1 MRNPIK
7 RITAFAIAMVLCLTT
22 VNWTMFAGA
31 TADTNTETE
40 ETTAVAILPEDA
52 AEGQETEATEA
63 VLRQSY
69 DGHITVSAADGSD
82 RNVTVTVE
90 ADEGTFPEGASLSVK
105 SVPAEEQPEIDAA
118 VKEERASGAN
128 VAASYT
134 FDIAMLDAEGTEL
147 QPANGGNVKVSF
159 AMAEIGNTNLDTQI
173 YHIHEEL
180 PATENAAG
188 EAGPAPALSVVP
200 LAVETDGETASVST
214 DGFSYYTVEFT
225 YNELTYVMRG
235 DSAVALNTILS
246 DVGLAGNVTAVE
258 VSDSAL
264 ISAENEGGTW
274 TVTAH
279 QAFSTTEWM
288 KVTIGGIVYEIT
300 VTDDPADPTIVQ
312 SGTIGSGVTWELDDQ
327 GLLTIRPTTEGGT
340 GSLPENTSLYG
351 NPTTQDLITLWP
363 YLAYSAS
370 ITSVVVKEGV
380 VAYGQVRHMF
390 NGCTALASVD
400 LSGMDNSSRGNA
412 NDMFRNCSSLTEVT
426 ISGLT
431 ASCTQLHRMFQ
442 GCTALETVTF
452 ENCNLSNVTQSTG
465 NNSPFAGLSNLTTL
479 AVSNTTFSSEMLSA
493 LSAVSSL
500 TTLKLTGALGGTS
513 LDTLLSSLSNISAV
527 EIENTST
534 SSIDLSSAP
543 LNTAFHSSGSAYVTV
558 SGGEW
563 TFTPEGGTA
572 TVYDATELSAYI
584 TANGGKLPAGT
595 LVKFGLGVINVDAA
609 QLEGNIWW
617 KIDNNKLIIY
627 NISDTLDTISG
638 TYSSASAWPW
648 DAYRPAIKEIQVQ
661 PNVGISSS
669 SAKDRMFAGCTS
681 ATSADLS
688 GLTPNS
694 WGSNI
699 SNMFTGCTALETL
712 NISGWKFSG
721 NLDLGL
727 TDCAKLTTVIANP
740 GSGDTY
746 FNDGDIFKIYLPT
759 GTWKL
764 DGNKLD
770 IEKYGTSYRYT
781 FPENA
786 KGTITK
792 TSELLPGLDE
802 IPDTYYVIDRLG
814 EYELKVWDSNM
825 DNGDGTTGGYRVISS
840 TDLPG
845 NSDSDKTDWMNTD
858 ATGSY
863 RIRKQEGGIE
873 IFTLP
878 KARSEWISGA
888 SELNGITY
896 GSNTAETGYV
906 YDMAPNVPDIIITY
920 KNAAV
925 DVNGHRRDIVVNIN
939 QFTFYNP
946 DWVNNTAA
954 TQTGYRRDVL
964 HVSENVFWF
973 RNYLLT
979 TAAEPSGVNTTWPR
993 GTGQTGGVGN
1003 QGSGTWTDATI
1014 YIEDGTA
1021 NQTFLFYVGD
1031 LDVERTTGSD
1041 YSRLITDASGN
1052 STKYGVGSEGVD
1064 LRNGF
1069 DLDTIS
1075 IADTSTLETYDYDG
1089 SNYVAASTPD
1099 GLLAGHTR
1107 FGNYIVGTK
1116 SVDNNDPVT
1125 AAFYA
1130 AGKANGASFVWTSGV
1145 NCDTKFLEASGTV
1158 DVWHPLPPV
1167 YVRFLASKNL
1177 VGKTLTDGAF
1187 TFTLAPDA
1195 SKTLASGN
1203 LAMSPHAPQ
1212 GGTVTNTADGNVIFP
1227 LMEFASSDDFDPV
1240 GEYWYTISEVDG
1252 NDPRIR
1258 YDDNVYKIR
1267 IVVEGAQT
1275 DLAAQTL
1282 GYTLSVY
1289 AGDAA
1294 DPFFTTHS
1302 KLDVTYGLAKK
1313 AATGATD
1320 PEFLSKTFTASNGT
1334 PYSYDTAKGAWVND
1348 TTGAMEEPPANAT
1361 ADFDVTY
1368 GQAVTM
1374 AGTGQSSITDADIL
1388 NTVWVLGEEQ
1398 YTHYAAVPLTTTYG
1412 AAKASMNTEALWAL
1426 TWTDPDTGDEYTYMI
1441 FTDGQPFG
1449 TLADYEKTSNNARNA
1464 TWTDRAGN
1472 TYEYKSTTGNPTYAI
1487 AEGHY
1492 SESSLRSITW
1502 EDEDG
1507 NTYQWESV
1515 TSTPTY
1521 DEMKALGYTDQQL
1534 RARNNW
1540 TDGSGNTYRWTLVT
1554 SPAKTYA
1561 EAEALT
1567 SEADGVSYTPRQ
1579 LRDNYTWTAP
1589 NGDTYKYQGTANGSN
1604 ITGRTTYSA
1613 ASAFTTAANGR
1624 TYSTSQLRAL
1634 TWTDPLTGDTY
1645 TYGTYYEPNT
1655 YSEIMDDSGLST
1667 ARSYTYTDPDNG
1679 DTYTWSSSYISSNL
1693 TYNQL
1698 MGLTSEDNAATFSE
1712 SSALTSG
1719 VVWTD
1724 PDTGNTYVRV
1734 YVNLPFTYSDA
1745 LNATT
1750 EQNGASFNE
1759 TYLQGKT
1766 WTDTDGN
1773 TYTRELI
1780 LRDVTYSE
1788 AEAMKQKGSTSSLY
1802 AANYLSKLVW
1812 TDPLTGDTYAMDYV
1826 LRSTGPSPTDWSKWS
1841 DPQGAYYL
1849 NKGQGTAE
1857 VIYLTPTYSLED
1869 AFYDQ
1874 WSQEQLAAGTWK
1886 SEWRSGLYNNKSEA
1900 TLNLATGLWH
1910 VESGRSSSPSHVED
1924 STSPSYVIGSV
1935 SSMVFQ
1941 PSGSVS
1947 KDSTSW
1953 RKVYYDSTA
1962 GKWTWAYVSDTELA
1976 SVAGQVTAE
1985 LKQPASGITWYKTES
2000 DGTRTALNTNP
2011 LSTELKD
2018 TVKATLWAYT
2028 WVKTDSNGTE
2038 TVIGDTLPDAI
2049 ADKITTQLYGYRW
2062 IKNHNTANAK
2072 TMDWPANVWPETL
2085 DKDKVWRTYNHR
2097 AWLRTSEDGTVTNE
2111 PVLHPSSELKERM
2124 TTGVPINTWI
2134 KTDTQGNQT
2143 PVGSSLRTEL
2153 QNRIDS
2159 DDVQIY
2165 QFVKT
2170 SASPQE
2176 LMGPEL
2182 SDALKAVVTSNVSY
2196 CTWVKTSTDGTTEV
2210 LGNTLS
2216 SDVTASISSS
2226 LSTSLWVKTD
2236 SQGNKTLVGTTL
2248 SDELKQT
2255 ITSTDA
2261 ITYSAWFKN
2270 PDAENEEVTYPPDEA
2285 TTDSSSWRNW
2295 SGWVKNGVTRAA
2307 DGAPPDTSEAT
2318 IISASVWQK
2327 ETRTANGSAGTF
2339 IEQVTRPASD
2349 ATATFSLTYAE
2360 SAYAIEDGIT
2370 DADLQA
2376 LTWQDGEDVY
2386 TYDSENSTWKKNG
2399 TAITG
2404 VPPDTAVAT
2413 LWNAS
2418 DDVNARTGYVFT
2430 NYALTE
2436 LTVQKTVLGDDR
2448 PTSDV
2453 FTFSVRIE
2461 TNLPY
2466 TPAAGDGLT
2475 ESNGVWTGT
2484 FTLSES
2490 AGLTRVFSGIPVGA
2504 SYTVSET
2511 DLPAAIAGSTW
2522 QLINKT
2528 GDSGTLPE
2536 NGATAAFTNQ
2546 YTETRG
2552 VLTIQKTVSG
2562 SMGNKTLDWTF
2573 TVTIG
2578 DNSNAGQYATLS
2590 SLADSDLTWSAAKS
2604 SGEYADKELRSV
2616 TWALDDALYIYVEN
2630 DGQWEK
2636 RSASDNSLLEVV
2648 LEPAAGTT
2656 QSQPTLRKKIPLGT
2670 AYTFTLQHGESLSIS
2685 DLPYG
2690 VAYTVTES
2698 NVANGKN
2705 GEYTVT
2711 ATVDGTAYVAPSA
2724 WNGSITGTVEDSE
2737 TVAFN
2742 NALEASPPTGIADD
2756 LAPAYAGLATVTLLL
2771 AVLLLSRK
2779 KRYEGRHVRHD

>member
-147 QPANGGNVKVSF
+147 QPANGGNIKVSF

-264 ISAENEGGTW
+264 FSAENESGTW

-340 GSLPENTSLYG
+340 GSLPENSSLYG
-351 NPTTQDLITLWP
+351 SPTLQQLTALWP
-363 YLAYSAS
+363 YLVYSAS

-390 NGCTALASVD
+390 NGCTALISAD
-400 LSGMDNSSRGNA
+400 LSGMNNSSRVNA

-442 GCTALETVTF
+442 GCIALETVTF

-500 TTLKLTGALGGTS
+500 TTLKLTGALGGTDI
-513 LDTLLSSLSNISAV
+513 DTLLSSLSNISAV

-558 SGGEW
+558 SNGEW

-595 LVKFGLGVINVDAA
+595 LVKSGLGVINVAAA

-627 NISDTLDTISG
+627 NTSDALDTISG

-712 NISGWKFSG
+712 NISGWKFG
-721 NLDLGL
+721 GHLDLGL

-878 KARSEWISGA
+878 KARGDWISGA

-964 HVSENVFWF
+964 HVSENVFLF

-979 TAAEPSGVNTTWPR
+979 TAAEPSDVNTTWPR
-993 GTGQTGGVGN
+993 GTGQAGGVGN

-1075 IADTSTLETYDYDG
+1075 IADLSTLETYDYDG

-1116 SVDNNDPVT
+1116 SVDNSDPVT

-1158 DVWHPLPPV
+1158 NVWHPLPPV

-1212 GGTVTNTADGNVIFP
+1212 GGTVTNTADGTVIFP
-1227 LMEFASSDDFDPV
+1227 LMEFASADGFDPV

-1258 YDDNVYKIR
+1258 YDDNVYSIR

-1302 KLDVTYGLAKK
+1302 RVDVTYGLAKK

-1320 PEFLSKTFTASNGT
+1320 PEFLSKTFTAPNGT
-1334 PYSYDTAKGAWVND
+1334 TYSYDAAKGAWVND

-1398 YTHYAAVPLTTTYG
+1398 YKHYAAVPLTTTYG
-1412 AAKASMNTEALWAL
+1412 AAKASMNTKKLWAL

-1441 FTDGQPFG
+1441 FTDGRPFG
-1449 TLADYEKTSNNARNA
+1449 TLLNYEKTSSNARNA
-1464 TWTDRAGN
+1464 TWTDREGN
-1472 TYEYKSTTGNPTYAI
+1472 VYQRGSTSGNPTYAI

-1492 SESSLRSITW
+1492 SDSSLKNRTW

-1507 NTYQWESV
+1507 NTYRWENV
-1515 TSTPTY
+1515 TSPATY
-1521 DEMKALGYTDQQL
+1521 DEMKALGYTDQEL
-1534 RARNNW
+1534 RTSRVW
-1540 TDGSGNTYRWTLVT
+1540 TDGSGNTYRWTQVYL
-1554 SPAKTYA
+1554 PEKTYA

-1567 SEADGVSYTPRQ
+1567 SEADGVSYTPRL
-1579 LRDNYTWTAP
+1579 LRDNYTWTDP
-1589 NGDTYKYQGTANGSN
+1589 STDDTYKYQGTANGSN
-1604 ITGRTTYSA
+1604 ITGRKTYSE
-1613 ASAFTTAANGR
+1613 ASAFTAAANGR

-1634 TWTDPLTGDTY
+1634 TWTDPSTGDTY
-1645 TYGTYYEPNT
+1645 KYGTYYKPKT
-1655 YSEIMDDSGLST
+1655 YSEILDESGLST
-1667 ARSYTYTDPDNG
+1667 ARSYTYTDPDTG
-1679 DTYTWSSSYISSNL
+1679 DTYTWPSSTVSSNL

-1719 VVWTD
+1719 VFWTD
-1724 PDTGNTYVRV
+1724 PDTGYTYVRV
-1734 YVNLPFTYSDA
+1734 YVNLPFTY
-1745 LNATT
+1745 
-1750 EQNGASFNE
+1750 
-1759 TYLQGKT
+1759 
-1766 WTDTDGN
+1766 
-1773 TYTRELI
+1773 
-1780 LRDVTYSE
+1780 
-1788 AEAMKQKGSTSSLY
+1788 
-1802 AANYLSKLVW
+1802 
-1812 TDPLTGDTYAMDYV
+1812 
-1826 LRSTGPSPTDWSKWS
+1826 
-1841 DPQGAYYL
+1841 
-1849 NKGQGTAE
+1849 
-1857 VIYLTPTYSLED
+1857 
-1869 AFYDQ
+1869 
-1874 WSQEQLAAGTWK
+1874 
-1886 SEWRSGLYNNKSEA
+1886 
-1900 TLNLATGLWH
+1900 
-1910 VESGRSSSPSHVED
+1910 
-1924 STSPSYVIGSV
+1924 
-1935 SSMVFQ
+1935 
-1941 PSGSVS
+1941 
-1947 KDSTSW
+1947 
-1953 RKVYYDSTA
+1953 
-1962 GKWTWAYVSDTELA
+1962 
-1976 SVAGQVTAE
+1976 TAE
-1985 LKQPASGITWYKTES
+1985 LKQPANGITWYQTER
-2000 DGTRTALNTNP
+2000 DGPRTALNTNP

-2018 TVKATLWAYT
+2018 TVEATLWAYT
-2028 WVKTDSNGTE
+2028 WVKTDSNGNETE
-2038 TVIGDTLPDAI
+2038 IGNTLPDAI

-2062 IKNHNTANAK
+2062 IENHNTANAR
-2072 TMDWPANVWPETL
+2072 TMDWPANVWPEAL

-2097 AWLRTSEDGTVTNE
+2097 AWLRTSGDGTVTNE

-2124 TTGVPINTWI
+2124 TTDIPITTWI
-2134 KTDTQGNQT
+2134 KTDTQGNRT
-2143 PVGSSLRTEL
+2143 PVGSNLSTEL
-2153 QNRIDS
+2153 QNRIYS

-2170 SASPQE
+2170 SATPQE
-2176 LMGPEL
+2176 VMGPEL
-2182 SDALKAVVTSNVSY
+2182 SSKLKKDVTSQVWY
-2196 CTWVKTSTDGTTEV
+2196 YVWVKTKTDGTTEV

-2216 SDVTASISSS
+2216 SDVMASISSP

-2255 ITSTDA
+2255 ITSTYA

-2270 PDAENEEVTYPPDEA
+2270 PDGENEEVTYPPDEA
-2285 TTDSSSWRNW
+2285 TTSSSRWRNW

-2307 DGAPPDTSEAT
+2307 DDAPPDTSEAT

-2327 ETRTANGSAGTF
+2327 ETRTANGSAGTL

-2511 DLPAAIAGSTW
+2511 GLPAAVAGSTW

-2648 LEPAAGTT
+2648 LEPADGAT
-2656 QSQPTLRKKIPLGT
+2656 QSQPTLYKKIPLGM

-2690 VAYTVTES
+2690 IAYTVAES

-2742 NALEASPPTGIADD
+2742 NALEASPPTGIADN
-2756 LAPAYAGLATVTLLL
+2756 LAPAYVGLGVATLLL
-2771 AVLLLSRK
+2771 SVLLLSKK
-2779 KRYEGRHVRHD
+2779 KRYKGRRVRHD